1 MIKVIRWEGHRGVPP
16 VHTGLT
22 HKTDCRGEGRAGCS
36 RKRAQHPEG
45 HQEKESR
52 TDSRSRWGWGSRG
65 PVNHHACLVS
75 HEDSP
80 ARNPCL
86 GSGAWGHHRGL
97 GQKRVAGEVVSG
109 WQGQ

>member
-1 MIKVIRWEGHRGVPP
+1 MLQKEGTAPRGAP
-16 VHTGLT
+16 G
-22 HKTDCRGEGRAGCS
+22 DGEQDRFQ
-36 RKRAQHPEG
+36 KRVGVGQ
-45 HQEKESR
+45 Q
-52 TDSRSRWGWGSRG
+52 G
-65 PVNHHACLVS
+65 PAVNHHACLVS

-86 GSGAWGHHRGL
+86 GSGAWRHRRGC